1 MKSNRIGAIVFVLLI
16 FVTGY
21 VIFKDNS
28 LQDIIQTIKMVNPVY
43 LLLAVLTMFVY
54 VMLQSGN
61 LYVTLSHLKQKP
73 RFRRCLE
80 YSFIEFYFS
89 AITPSATGGQPMQVY
104 YMQRDNISVSVASLT
119 VLLYVFSYQTVF
131 LLYSASMFIIKYPL
145 LKSVNI
151 HEIRFFLIYGAAA
164 SLLLISGV
172 MVMVFSKRTA
182 HRIAEFFVRLFA
194 KIRIVKDKER
204 ALAKVDAQMDEYAN
218 GVDYLKK
225 NLSLFARLFVLMFL
239 QLSAFFSIPYFIYLS
254 FGLSGYGLFDVIA
267 MQCMVH
273 LSAASL
279 PLPGAVGANENN
291 FYRLFKTIYPQS
303 MIFPALLLSRGVSF
317 YGFMIISGVIAAIAH
332 FRTKRTDMQV

>member
-28 LQDIIQTIKMVNPVY
+28 LEDIIQTVRMVNPFY
-43 LLLAVLTMFVY
+43 LLVAVFMMFVY

-73 RFRRCLE
+73 RYRRCLE

-131 LLYSASMFIIKYPL
+131 LLYSASMFIFKYPL

-172 MVMVFSKRTA
+172 MVIVFSNTTA
-182 HRIAEFFVRLFA
+182 HRIADFFVRLLA
-194 KIRIVKDKER
+194 KIRIVKDKQKV
-204 ALAKVDAQMDEYAN
+204 LAKVDAQMDEYAN

-225 NLSLFARLFVLMFL
+225 NLGLFARLFILMFL
-239 QLSAFFSIPYFIYLS
+239 QLTAYFSIPFFIYRS
-254 FGLSGYGLFDVIA
+254 FGLSAYGFFDVIA

-291 FYRLFKTIYPQS
+291 FYRLFRTIYTQS
-303 MIFPALLLSRGVSF
+303 MIFPALLLSRGISF
-317 YGFMIISGVIAAIAH
+317 YGFMIISGIIAAIAH
-332 FRTKRTDMQV
+332 FRTKRVSS